1 MVQKPKIKNQENT
14 HKNRKFQ
21 YLRNLKPLNLVE
33 YKRMTDVT
41 ECTQKFD
48 YVVIKVSRAK

>member
-1 MVQKPKIKNQENT
+1 MVQKPKNKNQENT

-33 YKRMTDVT
+33 YKRMTDGT

-48 YVVIKVSRAK
+48 YVVIIVSRAK